1 MRLSIIIPTFNRSA
15 ILRGLLTALAHDEA
29 SLDALDHEIIVVDD
43 QSNDDTC
50 EMVTRDFPMV
60 RLLRGPGKNAEAA
73 KRAAVEI
80 STGDYI
86 VALDDDS
93 MPAPGWLARIK
104 PALERGEV
112 IVQAKII
119 WVDLGQANIQD
130 ESSKRSFRTGFRFDM
145 MPIAL
150 LFGGYH
156 PQYINIC
163 HEFGCFIARRVLK
176 DVPLDDQNLLF
187 HHLGESASFYL
198 RAKDKG
204 YRVYFEPSCLIEH
217 LGALA
222 GGCKDRSQKMPT
234 KQNCSDF
241 TTGVVHNIMI
251 LTRMYQPWRIP
262 ILVPYYLAG
271 GIYLSIKQRKNCLKY
286 FARGLSAGLRKKFE
300 PVVPYMHIT

>member
-1 MRLSIIIPTFNRSA
+1 MRVSIIIPTFNRSA
-15 ILRGLLTALAHDEA
+15 ILRQLLQALF
-29 SLDALDHEIIVVDD
+29 LDNESSAALEHEIIVVDD
-43 QSNDDTC
+43 LSTDDTF
-50 EMVTRDFPMV
+50 EMVKQNFPMTK
-60 RLLRGPGKNAEAA
+60 LLRGPGKNAEAA

-93 MPAPGWLARIK
+93 MPAPGWLARVK
-104 PALERGEV
+104 SALERGED

-119 WVDLGQANIQD
+119 WVDLGQANIHD

-150 LFGGYH
+150 LFGGYR

-163 HEFGCFIARRVLK
+163 HEFGCFVSRRVLK
-176 DVPLDDQNLLF
+176 DVPLDDRNLMF

-204 YRVYFEPSCLIEH
+204 YRVYFEPACVIEH

-222 GGCKDRSQKMPT
+222 GGCQDRSQKTST
-234 KQNCSDF
+234 KKNCTDF

-251 LTRMYQPWRIP
+251 LTRLHQPWRIP
-262 ILVPYYLAG
+262 ILIPYYLAG
-271 GIYLSIKQRKNCLKY
+271 GVYLSIKQRKNCVKY
-286 FARGLSAGLRKKFE
+286 FSRGLSAGLRKKLQ
-300 PVVPYMHIT
+300 PIVPYSNVA